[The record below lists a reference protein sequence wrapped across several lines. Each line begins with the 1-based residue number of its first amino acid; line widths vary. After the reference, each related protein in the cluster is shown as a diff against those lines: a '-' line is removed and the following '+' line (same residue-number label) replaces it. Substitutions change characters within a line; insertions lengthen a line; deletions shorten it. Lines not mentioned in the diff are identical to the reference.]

1 MLMRTREDYFLRG
14 TTIPILMYHQVDSL
28 PDKRMQMRGLVVAP
42 RTFYF
47 HMLTLKLLGFT
58 GLSMRDLAPY
68 LSGDKKG
75 RVVGITF
82 DDGYLNNLE
91 HALPILMRFGFSA
104 TCYVV
109 TQFAGKFNAWDA
121 KKGVNLTALMNH
133 SHMERWISAGQDIGA
148 HTRTHADLRASSDQQ
163 VVDEIEGSRHD
174 LLKLF
179 GKDYTKN
186 FCYPYG
192 RYDLR
197 ALEAVKTAGYLTAT
211 TTQRGRVNKS
221 DDIYRLPRVLVSR
234 TTMPFSLTAKLLTT
248 YEDNRREKTKTSI

>member
-1 MLMRTREDYFLRG
+1 MRTKKDNFLREA
-14 TTIPILMYHQVDSL
+14 TTPILMYHQVDSL
-28 PDKRMQMRGLVVAP
+28 QDRRMPMRGLVVTP
-42 RTFYF
+42 RTFYS

-68 LSGDKKG
+68 LSGEKKG

-91 HALPILMRFGFSA
+91 NALPILKRFGFSA

-121 KKGVNLTALMNH
+121 AKGVCPAPLMNH
-133 SHMERWISAGQDIGA
+133 NHMECWLSAGQDIGA
-148 HTRTHADLRASSDQQ
+148 HTRTHADLRACSDQQ
-163 VVDEIEGSRHD
+163 VVDEIEGSRND
-174 LLKLF
+174 LLNLF
-179 GKDYTKN
+179 GKEYIQT

-197 ALEAVKTAGYLTAT
+197 ALKAVKNAGYLTAT
-211 TTQRGRVNKS
+211 TTQRGRANEN
-221 DDIYRLPRVLVSR
+221 DDIYRLPRILVSR
-234 TTMPFSLTAKLLTT
+234 TTMPFSLTAKLLTK
-248 YEDNRREKTKTSI
+248 YEDNRREKTKTFI